1 MKKFKHYDWEI
12 SYDTIKS
19 LMPIQDMLDVGCGYG
34 EKIEIHKD
42 LIEREITGLDMDV
55 LRLKE
60 AEKRGIKTVSG
71 SALDLPFEDNSF
83 DLVTSFHVIEHIKPG
98 QVNIFIKEIL
108 RVLRPDGHFVI
119 ITPNRR
125 RVTSF
130 INMFLRL
137 IKKNIRYPMNPDH
150 KLEYTI
156 EDLEKL
162 FQNATEIKQIKISPI
177 GLIRLPFLEI
187 SKIPKFL
194 GRYRYSDQIL
204 IVGKK
209 VK

>member
-1 MKKFKHYDWEI
+1 MKNKFKHYDWEI

-42 LIEREITGLDMDV
+42 LIEREITGLYMDV

-83 DLVTSFHVIEHIKPG
+83 DLVTSFHVIEHIKPE
-98 QVNIFIKEIL
+98 QVNIFIREIL

-156 EDLEKL
+156 EDLENL
-162 FQNATEIKQIKISPI
+162 FQNATKIKQIKITPI

-187 SKIPKFL
+187 SKIPLFL
-194 GRYRYSDQIL
+194 GRYSDQIL